1 MPHTSGE
8 TVKLT
13 VRPPEPIYTQLE
25 GWTRSLMDESP
36 EDFLELFVN
45 TLMTDQGLRERI
57 AKTYF
62 GGA

>member
-8 TVKLT
+8 TVELT
-13 VRPPEPIYTQLE
+13 VRLSEPIYTELE

-57 AKTYF
+57 AETYF

>member
-13 VRPPEPIYTQLE
+13 VRLPEPTYTELE